1 MSATPPVN
9 LTDLPDTPDKAVKG
23 TFNARVVALFD
34 TLKNISIAEWRA
46 MMANAY
52 ANAVEAYN
60 QAMTAASWATTASGY
75 ATNAASS
82 ASTAATSTAIAL
94 GAANFKGLWP
104 SLSGALA
111 RPACV
116 KHAGHF
122 WLLLNNLANVATSE
136 PGVSADWTAMDQG
149 VTPTQTITADTVGV
163 VGVRYLID
171 ATGITLT
178 LPVPVYKGDYTG
190 WREVHGSV
198 GATVRFGT
206 TKCRGRSPGDLY
218 IDMPGMGVDLFFEDA
233 TRGYC

>member
-1 MSATPPVN
+1 MTYPVP
-9 LTDLPDTPDKAVKG
+9 TVDVLPAAPDPDDDEA
-23 TFNARVVALFD
+23 AFD
-34 TLKNISIAEWRA
+34 TDAFAWSNALPSFRTQLLALGDNVL
-46 MMANAY
+46 ANAGY
-52 ANAVEAYN
+52 AHE
-60 QAMTAASWATTASGY
+60 QAGVAEGWASTASGY
-75 ATNAASS
+75 ASNAAAS
-82 ASTAATSTAIAL
+82 AATAATATAVAL

-104 SLSGALA
+104 SLAGALA
-111 RPACV
+111 KPACV
-116 KHAGHF
+116 KHNGHF

-149 VTPTQTITADTVGV
+149 VTPTQTITDDTVGV

-178 LPVPVYKGDYTG
+178 LPTPVYKGDYTG

>member
-1 MSATPPVN
+1 MTYPVP
-9 LTDLPDTPDKAVKG
+9 TVDVLPAAPDPDDDEA
-23 TFNARVVALFD
+23 AFD
-34 TLKNISIAEWRA
+34 TDAFAWSNALPSFRTQLLALGDNVL
-46 MMANAY
+46 ANAGY
-52 ANAVEAYN
+52 AHE
-60 QAMTAASWATTASGY
+60 QAGVAEGWASTASGY
-75 ATNAASS
+75 ASNAAAS
-82 ASTAATSTAIAL
+82 AATAATATAVAL
-94 GAANFKGLWP
+94 GSANFKGLWP

-111 RPACV
+111 KPACV

-122 WLLLNNLANVATSE
+122 WLLLNNLTNVATSE

-206 TKCRGRSPGDLY
+206 TKCRGRSPGDLC
-218 IDMPGMGVDLFFEDA
+218 IDMPGMGVDLYFEDA